1 MGEFRMKRVYAAASV
16 PMAWHMANVLEYHG
30 IEALVKNDQL
40 YSVAGEVPVNECMP
54 EVWVRN
60 DLDYI
65 RAEQIIKELESGS
78 KIEEPDWHC
87 RVCAEDNGGN
97 FDLCW
102 NCQAQRLASSD
113 AD

>member
-1 MGEFRMKRVYAAASV
+1 MKRVYTADSV
-16 PMAWHMANVLEYHG
+16 PMAWHIANVLENHD
-30 IEALVKNDQL
+30 IQALVKNDRL
-40 YSVAGEVPVNECMP
+40 HSVAGEVPVNECMP

-65 RAEQIIKELESGS
+65 RAEQIITELESTAE
-78 KIEEPDWHC
+78 IEEPDWRC
-87 RVCAEDNGGN
+87 RTCAEENAGN